1 MAPKPLMLLS
11 SLALPA
17 TALLITTYLYNSPL
31 SIQKTR
37 TIKTSTTLSATC
49 TTSHSLHHLV
59 NPRNHIS
66 ATDSRRIVLS
76 RAEIGNLSDEEI
88 LARFLR
94 GFYGGWIFAPEKALI
109 GVLRVFGRK
118 LIAVHFTGR
127 SLFLL
132 DF

>member
-1 MAPKPLMLLS
+1 MAPKPLILLS

-31 SIQKTR
+31 SAHKTR
-37 TIKTSTTLSATC
+37 TIKTSNALSATC
-49 TTSHSLHHLV
+49 TTSHSLHHFV

-66 ATDSRRIVLS
+66 ATDSRRIILS
-76 RAEIGNLSDEEI
+76 KAEVGNLTDEEI

-118 LIAVHFTGR
+118 LVAVHFTGR
-127 SLFLL
+127 SF
-132 DF
+132 F